1 MMETFDLETWR
12 AVLENAVSVLIARV
26 AAFLPKL
33 VGAVMILLA
42 GWIVA
47 RLVRSLA
54 KRVLHR
60 VGLDRATER
69 LELLEPLR
77 HAGMTQAPS
86 AIAAYLVY
94 WILMLTVLL
103 VAVETLGLSAVTTTI
118 DRLIAYLPNVLAAG
132 FIVVIG
138 LLVARVGRDVVTTGA
153 AAARIAEAERVGAA
167 IHVVIVM
174 VVAVLAV
181 EQLGVQTE
189 LLVTVISVM
198 LGAVALSM
206 GIAFALGARQMVT
219 HILAGHYLR
228 KNLPVGRSVAVRGR
242 RGDVE
247 RVGAVDTMLR
257 ADGELWSIPNGL
269 LLEEV
274 VDHGPSSP
282 REPART

>member
-1 MMETFDLETWR
+1 MMETFGLETWR
-12 AVLENAVSVLIARV
+12 AVLENAMSVLIARI

-33 VGAVMILLA
+33 AGAVLILLA
-42 GWIVA
+42 GWIIA
-47 RLVRSLA
+47 RIVRTLVG
-54 KRVLHR
+54 RVLHR

-69 LELLEPLR
+69 LQVADPLR

-86 AIAAYLVY
+86 AIAAHLVY
-94 WILMLTVLL
+94 WILMLTILL

-132 FIVVIG
+132 FIVIIG
-138 LLVARVGRDVVTTGA
+138 LLVARVGRDVVTSGA

-167 IHVVIVM
+167 IHVVIVL
-174 VVAVLAV
+174 VVAVLAI
-181 EQLGVQTE
+181 EQLGVHTE

-206 GIAFALGARQMVT
+206 GVAFALGARQLVA
-219 HILAGHYLR
+219 HVLAGHYLR
-228 KNLPVGRSVAVRGR
+228 RNLPVGHSVAVRGR
-242 RGDVE
+242 RGEVE

-257 ADGELWSIPNGL
+257 ADKERWSIPNST

-274 VDHGPSSP
+274 VDHGPSPNRS
-282 REPART
+282 AAV